1 MAKAVRRA
9 GATPLVF
16 IDEPG
21 LYALDRSDPRHLV
34 VLQELRLLV
43 AALQKEGALV
53 GLHCCSNTHW
63 PSILDLGLNLVSVD
77 ARLSL
82 DAVLDAGVSLHRF
95 VEGGGRFSLGIIPT
109 DLSSAYRV
117 EDLVDAVET
126 TLRATFRKRH
136 LFQEVASR
144 CLLTPACG
152 LAMRSMKDSERIVD
166 ELRQAQ
172 RLFTALLRS
181 ELESALG

>member
-1 MAKAVRRA
+1 
-9 GATPLVF
+9 
-16 IDEPG
+16 
-21 LYALDRSDPRHLV
+21 V

-63 PSILDLGLNLVSVD
+63 PSLLDLGLNLLSVD

-82 DAVLDAGVSLHRF
+82 DAVLDSGAALSRF

-109 DLSSAYRV
+109 ELASSYRV
-117 EDLVDAVET
+117 EELVDAVET
-126 TLRATFRKRH
+126 SLRATFRKVSVFH
-136 LFQEVASR
+136 EVASR

-152 LAMRSMKDSERIVD
+152 LAMRSVKDAERIVE
-166 ELRQAQ
+166 ELRRAQ
-172 RLFTALLRS
+172 SQFTALLRS
-181 ELESALG
+181 DFETALG